1 MGIKCSFN
9 PFGVDYTE
17 THSTIPGAFSVI
29 TYGDGKYVTFDPD
42 TSKAAYSYDAVNWT
56 EVSLPIS
63 SGWISATY
71 GNGMFVVI
79 PIQGT
84 KCLYSTDAINWNE
97 GTLNRPEPAIYNKI
111 VYGNG
116 AFVIFM
122 AKNYVMYSTDAIN
135 WDIYNI
141 PVVGETP
148 QTFSAAEFNGTIFT
162 ALSNLANVV
171 AYSSDGINWN
181 AQLNSGVAS
190 NMWTYMCRDL
200 SGSLYGLY
208 CIGGV
213 YPSPATIIMSTD
225 GLNWELLETPYAIPI
240 EYNKMISAEDCL
252 FFITGTDNKFRAFNM
267 ITQNVYDIPTNG
279 NNKDFVYNHNKSEIC
294 LVGNGTNDEL
304 ISTKYTIPVYT
315 GLFYDP
321 VYSITYGDK
330 FVAVCDNANTCLYS
344 LDGIVWET
352 SYLPS
357 TKRWKCVTYADGKY
371 VASSVEASTTIAYSS
386 NGINWSAAT
395 IKAGYWNDLAFGNGK
410 WVAIRTGSNM
420 AAYSTDAINW
430 NYTTLPTTINWD
442 SVCYGNGKFVATANS
457 ETSTNVGAISTDGI
471 TWNPMFFP
479 INGNWVSITYGN
491 GMFVVISY
499 NSKVS
504 MYSINGTDWH
514 QSELPAKQNWYA
526 ITYGNGTFVAIAESN
541 IAAYSTD
548 GINWKPTFLTDNVTW
563 KDVTYGNGSFVAVG
577 NNTTGGISCKLIL

>member
-17 THSTIPGAFSVI
+17 TPSTIPGVFSVV

-42 TSKAAYSYDAVNWT
+42 TTKAAYSYDAINWT

-63 SGWISATY
+63 SNWISATY

-79 PIQGT
+79 PSQGT

-148 QTFSAAEFNGTIFT
+148 QTFSAAEFNGNRFI
-162 ALSNLANVV
+162 ALSDLGNVL

-190 NMWTYMCRDL
+190 SVRLYMCRDL
-200 SGSLYGLY
+200 TDGNNTLY
-208 CIGGV
+208 CLGGA
-213 YPSPATIIMSTD
+213 YPSPATVIKSTD

-240 EYNKMISAEDCL
+240 EYNKIISAEDCL
-252 FFITGTDNKFRAFNM
+252 FFITGNDNKFRVYNM
-267 ITQNVYDIPTNG
+267 ITQNIYDVPTNG
-279 NNKDFVYNHNKSEIC
+279 NNKDFVYNYNKSEIC

-304 ISTKYTIPVYT
+304 ISTNYILPTNT
-315 GLFYDP
+315 RLFNDP

-330 FVAVCDNANTCLYS
+330 FVAVCDYS
-344 LDGIVWET
+344 NKSYYSENGIDWIERN
-352 SYLPS
+352 LHS
-357 TKRWKCVTYADGKY
+357 TERWKCVMYADNKY
-371 VASSVEASTTIAYSS
+371 VASSVQASTKIAYSS
-386 NGINWSAAT
+386 DGINWSAST
-395 IKAGYWNDLAFGNGK
+395 IQSGYWNDLAFGNGK
-410 WVAIRTGSNM
+410 WVAIRTGSNV
-420 AAYSTDAINW
+420 AAYSTNAINW

-442 SVCYGNGKFVATANS
+442 SVCFGNGKFVATANS

-471 TWNPMFFP
+471 TWNSMFFP

-499 NSKVS
+499 NSNVS
-504 MYSINGTDWH
+504 MYSINGTYWH
-514 QSELPAKQNWYA
+514 QTKLPSIQNWYSV
-526 ITYGNGTFVAIAESN
+526 TYGNGMFVAIAESN

-548 GINWKPTFLTDNVTW
+548 GINWKTTFLTDNITW
-563 KDVTYGNGSFVAVG
+563 KDVVYGNGTFIAVG
-577 NNTTGGISCKLIL
+577 NNTTGGVSCNLGL